1 MDEAALK
8 AELKDVEELLKDLT
22 LKVGLVLKP
31 PRLNLIL
38 SHSQHEDMKASPE
51 TQNVE
56 TTGTEKALD
65 EMLQFQ
71 FKPTLPPPELPPQ
84 MDGPVNDL
92 SKLVKKKKK
101 PAAQPEA
108 ESAPNENGVG
118 GKGKRKVEEAEDE
131 SSPKEKKA
139 KLAAE

>member
-1 MDEAALK
+1 
-8 AELKDVEELLKDLT
+8 
-22 LKVGLVLKP
+22 
-31 PRLNLIL
+31 
-38 SHSQHEDMKASPE
+38 MKASPE

-56 TTGTEKALD
+56 TSGTEKAID
-65 EMLQFQ
+65 DMLQFQ

-108 ESAPNENGVG
+108 ESAANGATS
-118 GKGKRKVEEAEDE
+118 KGKRKVEVEEDGP
-131 SSPKEKKA
+131 SPKEKKV
-139 KLAAE
+139 KLASE